1 MTIQGVVCKTKECS
15 FTTYV
20 SRVVAGSEIPAV
32 GNNVVATRPE
42 IQATG
47 YEIPTEK
54 EKTCSASSMKDIDK
68 EKDFLENCTPAELL
82 IKIVNQK
89 MVNQKKN
96 KEGQRNEVFISVSK
110 HVKENKLGVDVWWTI
125 LIRVSWMYLLSG

>member
-1 MTIQGVVCKTKECS
+1 MQ
-15 FTTYV
+15 
-20 SRVVAGSEIPAV
+20 
-32 GNNVVATRPE
+32 
-42 IQATG
+42 
-47 YEIPTEK
+47 EK

-68 EKDFLENCTPAELL
+68 EKDFLENCTPAKLL